1 MSGITLSGLV
11 LQLTD
16 GPTTSDIVLHCL
28 VSYCIVWY
36 CITLSGIALHLGAER
51 GVRGGYCIQLCVI
64 ALSDFV
70 LLCLALYYIV
80 WHCITFWGYCIEL
93 SLYCLVLQ
101 LPDRTDQPSM
111 CDIVL
116 HVGVYCIEL
125 CVTVLSV
132 TAAAG
137 SLGSVYNV

>member
-1 MSGITLSGLV
+1 MILHCMLGC
-11 LQLTD
+11 
-16 GPTTSDIVLHCL
+16 IVLNR
-28 VSYCIVWY
+28 VS
-36 CITLSGIALHLGAER
+36 LH
-51 GVRGGYCIQLCVI
+51 
-64 ALSDFV
+64 
-70 LLCLALYYIV
+70 
-80 WHCITFWGYCIEL
+80 
-93 SLYCLVLQ
+93 CLVLQ

-111 CDIVL
+111 CDIVS

>member
-1 MSGITLSGLV
+1 MGGIVFNCVS
-11 LQLTD
+11 
-16 GPTTSDIVLHCL
+16 LHCL
-28 VSYCIVWY
+28 I
-36 CITLSGIALHLGAER
+36 
-51 GVRGGYCIQLCVI
+51 
-64 ALSDFV
+64 
-70 LLCLALYYIV
+70 LYYFV